1 MAFIINCKRTSC
13 NNFLAASLVV
23 SLMMLAPL
31 KVSSAP
37 YAGCPDNIAV
47 PSDPST
53 QEQIEK
59 VVGGVEILIELG
71 SRLNGTILNLPDFQ
85 NVRTTHPLHG
95 IIILL
100 ALSQKILVIN
110 EKICII
116 VS

>member
-31 KVSSAP
+31 RVSSAP
-37 YAGCPDNIAV
+37 YAENIAV

-59 VVGGVEILIELG
+59 VVGGLEILIELG
-71 SRLNGTILNLPDFQ
+71 SRLNGTILNIPDLQ
-85 NVRTTHPLHG
+85 NVRTTHPAWHNHTF
-95 IIILL
+95 
-100 ALSQKILVIN
+100 SCHK
-110 EKICII
+110 KY
-116 VS
+116 